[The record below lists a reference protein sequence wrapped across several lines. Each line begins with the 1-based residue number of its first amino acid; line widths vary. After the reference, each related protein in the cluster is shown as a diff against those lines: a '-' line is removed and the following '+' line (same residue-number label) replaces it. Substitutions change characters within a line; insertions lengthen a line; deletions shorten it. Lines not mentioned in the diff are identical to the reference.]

1 MTYPSGSPI
10 IIVIGRLVA
19 PFIQVFGLYII
30 FHGHYGPGGGFQ
42 GGAMLAASFLLMR
55 LCVGEDASQYLF
67 PRRRGTPVGI
77 LGASIFFLVGLV
89 ALALGGEFL
98 NYAFLPFEGLS
109 RAELRSMGILLVEL
123 GIGIAVAA
131 TLLAIFDDL
140 LMSRRDDA

>member
-1 MTYPSGSPI
+1 MTHPSGSPI
-10 IIVIGRLVA
+10 VIVIGRLIT

-55 LCVGEDASQYLF
+55 LCVGEDASQHLF

-77 LGASIFFLVGLV
+77 LGASIFFLVGLM

-98 NYAFLPFEGLS
+98 NYAFLPVEGMT
-109 RAELRSMGILLVEL
+109 RPELRSVGILLVEI

-131 TLLAIFDDL
+131 TLVAIFDDL
-140 LMSRRDDA
+140 LMSRRDDE